1 MAISD
6 NAGAEASRGEELRF
20 DPARVR
26 RVLIYRLGSL
36 GDTMVALPSLHVV
49 ERAFPNA
56 RRVMLTNLPVH
67 AKAPMASAVL
77 EGSGLVHGYI
87 DYPVGTRNPAEL
99 ARVWLKIRRFRPEA
113 MVYLAPPRG
122 EAAIAR
128 DLRFFR
134 MCGIR
139 NVVGVPLGDL
149 AESHFYEGSGLW
161 EPEAQRLLRS
171 VRLLGEADVE
181 DRRWWDLRLTDAELK
196 KADSLLA
203 AMGDTPLIACG
214 PGTKVQAKDW
224 GQENWRLLLGR
235 ISAAFPDHALVFVG
249 AREDAATSKY
259 AAGDWRGRALN
270 LCGELSPR
278 ETAAVLRHTELFLGP
293 DSGPMHLAGAVG
305 VPCAI
310 AFSARGPAGKWYPA
324 GDRHRIV
331 YHAVDCRW
339 CSLDVCIEQG
349 RKCLTSISV
358 DEMFAAAVEAWKNG
372 RSGPTSSPA
381 GQSGQ
386 PCTS

>member
-122 EAAIAR
+122 SDRQGSAIFQDVR
-128 DLRFFR
+128 DSQC
-134 MCGIR
+134 CG
-139 NVVGVPLGDL
+139 
-149 AESHFYEGSGLW
+149 
-161 EPEAQRLLRS
+161 
-171 VRLLGEADVE
+171 
-181 DRRWWDLRLTDAELK
+181 
-196 KADSLLA
+196 
-203 AMGDTPLIACG
+203 C
-214 PGTKVQAKDW
+214 
-224 GQENWRLLLGR
+224 
-235 ISAAFPDHALVFVG
+235 SAG
-249 AREDAATSKY
+249 
-259 AAGDWRGRALN
+259 
-270 LCGELSPR
+270 
-278 ETAAVLRHTELFLGP
+278 
-293 DSGPMHLAGAVG
+293 
-305 VPCAI
+305 
-310 AFSARGPAGKWYPA
+310 
-324 GDRHRIV
+324 
-331 YHAVDCRW
+331 
-339 CSLDVCIEQG
+339 
-349 RKCLTSISV
+349 
-358 DEMFAAAVEAWKNG
+358 
-372 RSGPTSSPA
+372 
-381 GQSGQ
+381 
-386 PCTS
+386 